1 MSCVGDCLRD
11 GESADHVP
19 VHVQR
24 CVFAKHR
31 RKELQ
36 LLTCVDPRRD
46 QMTLSARK
54 RQEVAAQAA
63 KAADKVHGVRTAAV
77 NVLDTAASALC
88 IEDEGLSDVA
98 RWRKEQVE
106 QVYARSKVP
115 LGAAKSHGVQLP
127 PQLASGQL
135 AFGACTQGAQQSAK
149 DVIWPQDTA
158 PAAPIARLEPGYR
171 ANQGAVD
178 WSRAAVQPD
187 AGFGSK
193 PGTRESAADA
203 FRDPMPVSTASAAR
217 VADFKQRR
225 ASMLAGAV
233 QPPVSKQQTA
243 DDGIDAGAL
252 LRGCGLTAEQ
262 VQPDA
267 NVGRAV
273 HSISPPPVGP
283 NHVFGVATVRGEL
296 APISTLISPGALDAF
311 IEPLSASELADVLSA
326 CGLSLPQHTFDS
338 LFAKAAQMDNLLGG
352 DTVRVATFQNVRSQA
367 CV

>member
-1 MSCVGDCLRD
+1 MCV
-11 GESADHVP
+11 
-19 VHVQR
+19 
-24 CVFAKHR
+24 
-31 RKELQ
+31 
-36 LLTCVDPRRD
+36 
-46 QMTLSARK
+46 
-54 RQEVAAQAA
+54 
-63 KAADKVHGVRTAAV
+63 
-77 NVLDTAASALC
+77 
-88 IEDEGLSDVA
+88 EDEGISNVE
-98 RWRKEQVE
+98 RWRKEQAE
-106 QVYARSKVP
+106 QVYTLGKVP

-135 AFGACTQGAQQSAK
+135 AFGAGRHGVQQSAK
-149 DVIWPQDTA
+149 DVIWPQGTA

-187 AGFGSK
+187 AGFGGVKARS
-193 PGTRESAADA
+193 TRDSAADA
-203 FRDPMPVSTASAAR
+203 FRDPMPVSTASPAR

-233 QPPVSKQQTA
+233 SKQPPAVSKQLTA
-243 DDGIDAGAL
+243 DDGVDAGAL

-273 HSISPPPVGP
+273 HSIGPPPVGP

>member
-1 MSCVGDCLRD
+1 
-11 GESADHVP
+11 
-19 VHVQR
+19 
-24 CVFAKHR
+24 
-31 RKELQ
+31 
-36 LLTCVDPRRD
+36 
-46 QMTLSARK
+46 
-54 RQEVAAQAA
+54 
-63 KAADKVHGVRTAAV
+63 
-77 NVLDTAASALC
+77 VLDTAASALY

-98 RWRKEQVE
+98 RWRKEQAE

-115 LGAAKSHGVQLP
+115 LGAAKSHGVQ
-127 PQLASGQL
+127 QLASGQL

-149 DVIWPQDTA
+149 EVIWPQDTA

-178 WSRAAVQPD
+178 WSRAVVQPD
-187 AGFGSK
+187 AGFGGVK
-193 PGTRESAADA
+193 ARGTRESAADA

-233 QPPVSKQQTA
+233 LPPAVSKQQTA
-243 DDGIDAGAL
+243 DDGVDAGAL

-367 CV
+367 CL